1 MAKGLNRRRWA
12 SVALV
17 AMIAGSVAALTISG
31 AQAGTRTAHH
41 HAKGTPRVI
50 SRSAL
55 AFHDSMRKLWE
66 DHITWTRNVI
76 ISFEVNEPDPS
87 VVLPD
92 LNAALGRLLR
102 NQADIGNA
110 IKPYYGD
117 SAGNQLTE
125 LLREHILIAGEI
137 LQAAKTG
144 DAAALADAQERWNA
158 NAHDIAV
165 FLNAAN
171 PRNWPLAEMD
181 QMMKD
186 HLDATTREVLA
197 RLNENWEADVD
208 AYDAVHEQALTMAD
222 MLSSGIIAQFPNR
235 FRP

>member
-1 MAKGLNRRRWA
+1 MVKGLNSRRRSA
-12 SVALV
+12 CVALAAV
-17 AMIAGSVAALTISG
+17 IAGSVAALTISG
-31 AQAGTRTAHH
+31 AQAGTRTANT
-41 HAKGTPRVI
+41 KGIPRVI

-76 ISFEVNEPDPS
+76 ISFQVNEPDPS

-102 NQADIGNA
+102 NQTDIGNA

-117 SAGNQLTE
+117 SAGNHLTE

-144 DAAALADAQERWNA
+144 NAAALADAQERWYE

-165 FLNAAN
+165 FLNEAN

-186 HLDATTREVLA
+186 HLDVTTQEVLA
-197 RLNENWEADVD
+197 RLNESWEADVG
-208 AYDAVHEQALTMAD
+208 AYDAVHEQALAMAD
-222 MLSSGIIAQFPNR
+222 MLSGGIIAQFPNR